1 MWLLSPQ
8 NKHGCLLPGV
18 YSCLHRAWQF
28 DIGGDLVVQWLVGP
42 DHQHRVVENWS
53 MGELSNS
60 RFEIQSGHSA
70 LPYLAHLSLSYPIE
84 QNDGA
89 SFHV

>member
-28 DIGGDLVVQWLVGP
+28 EIGGDLVVQWLVGP
-42 DHQHRVVENWS
+42 DHQRRVV
-53 MGELSNS
+53 GEWRTGAFASCQIPGLK
-60 RFEIQSGHSA
+60 
-70 LPYLAHLSLSYPIE
+70 YSLSTLHYHI
-84 QNDGA
+84 
-89 SFHV
+89 